1 MQQMTNEKTAAPNAK
16 NAQVLEKLFEK
27 VAQRISPS
35 APERGAERAFASQIS
50 AKLEKALR
58 GKARV
63 QFVGSA
69 ARDTGLRGDRDIDLF
84 AVFPPK
90 YSREQVVEKTFA
102 AARTIPAKWVTRYA
116 EHPYLQAELSG
127 YKVEVIPC
135 FAIAAHAPL
144 KSAVDRS
151 PLHME
156 YLQDKLSET
165 QKRDVRVLKQ
175 LLRNNGIYGA
185 ELKIEGFSGLVCE
198 HLILNYHSLQALLE
212 NAAKW
217 KPPLA
222 IDIEGAY
229 EENKQDVLKK
239 FPNAPLVLIDAVDQN
254 RNAAAAAS
262 QTSLSKFIA
271 LSRELLKKP
280 REELFFSKP
289 RSFTKTQLLQA
300 FSRRSTALYLV
311 KAPAPNLVEDVI
323 VPQLKKSTLA
333 IAKQFALFGFRAYD
347 HAFFQDEKSI
357 YLLFELEEPM
367 LPAVKIMQGP
377 PVWDAQSVDSF
388 RAQCAKGKAILVR
401 GPYIKGDRVFADKKR
416 EEREAKH
423 ALQKIL
429 RAPAKSGV
437 ASYVAKAFKRA
448 RMFEGKNA
456 IAACKSEQAMQALG
470 EYLLKKEHWL

>member
-1 MQQMTNEKTAAPNAK
+1 MKNKKTAKPARSAPNAQ
-16 NAQVLEKLFEK
+16 ALEALFAK
-27 VAQRISPS
+27 VAQKISPS
-35 APERGAERAFASQIS
+35 LQERDAERAFAAQVS

-58 GKARV
+58 GQQARV

-90 YSREQVVEKTFA
+90 YSREHVVEKTFA
-102 AARTIPAKWVTRYA
+102 AAKTIPAKWVTRYA
-116 EHPYLQAELSG
+116 EHPYLQTELSG
-127 YKVEVIPC
+127 YKIEVIPC
-135 FAIAAHAPL
+135 FAIAANSPL

-156 YLQDKLSET
+156 YLQNKLSER

-198 HLILNYHSLQALLE
+198 HMVLNYHNLQGILE
-212 NAAKW
+212 NAGKW
-217 KPPLA
+217 KPPA
-222 IDIEGAY
+222 IIDLENAY
-229 EENKQDVLKK
+229 EGNSADAQKK
-239 FPNAPLVLIDAVDQN
+239 FPNAPMILIDAVDKN
-254 RNAAAAAS
+254 RNAAAAVS
-262 QTSLSKFIA
+262 QTSLSKFVA

-280 REELFFSKP
+280 REELFFPKP
-289 RSFTKTQLLQA
+289 RIFTKTRLMRA
-300 FSRRSTALYLV
+300 FAHRSTALYLV
-311 KAPAPNLVEDVI
+311 KAPAPGLVEDI
-323 VPQLKKSTLA
+323 LWPQLKKSTLA
-333 IAKQFALFGFRAYD
+333 IAKQFSISGFRAYD

-357 YLLFELEEPM
+357 YLLFELEEPL

-388 RAQCAKGKAILVR
+388 IAQCAKGKAILVR

-416 EEREAKH
+416 EEREAKR

-429 RAPAKSGV
+429 SAPAKFGV
-437 ASYVAKAFKRA
+437 ASHVAKAFKHA
-448 RMFEGKNA
+448 KLFEGKNA
-456 IAACKSEQAMQALG
+456 IATCNSGQAMQALG
-470 EYLLKKEHWL
+470 EYLLKKEPWL